1 LRKPKGFGKRYFSL
15 AAILAFSVSV
25 SLSANAQ
32 SINDKENILT
42 HKKISK
48 DNNEINEDPIIVSK
62 KIETKEMDA
71 TFASESYTAKDIENS
86 HSKNLYDFLNTQTS
100 LTVSPAYGNPFS
112 QYIDMRGYGIE
123 NGYENI
129 VITVNGR
136 RLNNIDMSPQL
147 LSSIPL
153 ESIKKIEILKG
164 NGSVE
169 YGDGANAGVI
179 NIITKDFN
187 GVGFKSYVGSYG
199 LFHGAFDFGIT
210 KNKFSLEGY
219 GDITHSDGDR
229 TAIDGTTNDNNSQNK
244 KIKLIYRPTKN
255 IKLYIGKSFSDTDVR
270 YPDAITLSNYNNKD
284 FNTFLSTNHQK
295 MSDNRLIYG
304 LSYQINSKYRF
315 VFKGDNENKK
325 SNFITYDNLNRYK
338 YNSYNSKV
346 NYKNNHF
353 KWVLGTNSF
362 DGYRKNNTNK
372 TTKNNFGIYLDTV
385 YAIKNNTFSIG
396 ARREKVKYK
405 YNSST
410 KNLQQTTNLNA
421 YEIGYNY
428 KLTNNSSLFANYNR
442 SFQAPD
448 IDRFFKW
455 GGGFNK
461 FIKPMKVNNYNIGY
475 NYFAYPHRFKA
486 DIFYA
491 NVKDEIYY
499 NAITNIN
506 TNLDKTKKYGFEL
519 EEKYNIH
526 YNLYAKFN
534 YSFVD
539 TKIIKNSANPSI
551 EGNEIPGVSRQN
563 LKIALGYQPN
573 YKTTLLLS
581 HAYRSKAYAMSDF
594 DKSYGKMQSYNSTDF
609 SVNYKLNKLN
619 LFAKINNIF
628 DRKNALFVK
637 GWGGLGVYP
646 TNYERT
652 FLMGASA
659 KF

>member
-1 LRKPKGFGKRYFSL
+1 MKKPKGFGKRYFSL
-15 AAILAFSVSV
+15 AAILAFSVSA

-62 KIETKEMDA
+62 KIETKEVDA
-71 TFASESYTAKDIENS
+71 TFASESYTAKDIKNS

-100 LTVSPAYGNPFS
+100 LTVYPAYGNPFS

-129 VITVNGR
+129 VVTLNGI

-179 NIITKDFN
+179 NIVTKDFN
-187 GVGFKSYVGSYG
+187 GVGFKSYVGSNG
-199 LFHGAFDFGIT
+199 LFHGAFDFGVT

-219 GDITHSDGDR
+219 SDITHSDGDR

-255 IKLYIGKSFSDTDVR
+255 IKLYIGKSFSNTDVR
-270 YPDAITLSNYNNKD
+270 YPDAITLSNYDNKD
-284 FNTFLSTNHQK
+284 FNTFSSTNHQK
-295 MSDNRLIYG
+295 MSDYRLIYG
-304 LSYQINSKYRF
+304 LNYQINSKYRF

-325 SNFITYDNLNRYK
+325 SDFITYDNLNRYK

-346 NYKNNHF
+346 NYKNNHL
-353 KWVLGTNSF
+353 KWVLGTNIF
-362 DGYRKNNTNK
+362 NGYRKNNTNK
-372 TTKNNFGIYLDTV
+372 TTKNNFGVYLDTV
-385 YAIKNNTFSIG
+385 YTVKNNTFSIG
-396 ARREKVKYK
+396 ARKEKVKYK

-448 IDRFFKW
+448 IDRFFSW
-455 GGGFNK
+455 GGEFNN
-461 FIKPMKVNNYNIGY
+461 FIKPMKVDNYNIGY
-475 NYFAYPHRFKA
+475 NYFKYPHRFKA
-486 DIFYA
+486 NIFYA

-499 NAITNIN
+499 NAITYIN

-526 YNLYAKFN
+526 YNLYVKLN
-534 YSFVD
+534 YSYIN
-539 TKIIKNSANPSI
+539 TKIIKNSANPAI
-551 EGNEIPGVSRQN
+551 EGNEIPGVSRHN
-563 LKIALGYQPN
+563 LKVAFGYQPN
-573 YKTTLLLS
+573 YKTTFLLS
-581 HAYRSKAYAMSDF
+581 HIYRSKTYAMSDF
-594 DKSYGKMQSYNSTDF
+594 DESLGKMQSFNSTDF

-652 FLMGASA
+652 FLMGVSA

>member
-1 LRKPKGFGKRYFSL
+1 MRKPKGFGKRYFSL
-15 AAILAFSVSV
+15 AAILAFSVSA

-32 SINDKENILT
+32 SINDKESILT

-62 KIETKEMDA
+62 KIETKEVDA
-71 TFASESYTAKDIENS
+71 TFASDIYTAKDIKNS

-100 LTVSPAYGNPFS
+100 ITVSPAYGNPFS
-112 QYIDMRGYGIE
+112 QYIDMRGYGIG

-129 VITVNGR
+129 VVTLNGM

-187 GVGFKSYVGSYG
+187 GVGFKSYVGSHG

-219 GDITHSDGDR
+219 SDITHSDGDR
-229 TAIDGTTNDNNSQNK
+229 TAIDGTKNDNNSQNK

-255 IKLYIGKSFSDTDVR
+255 IKLYIGKSFTNTDVR
-270 YPDAITLSNYNNKD
+270 YPDAITLSNYDNKD

-295 MSDNRLIYG
+295 MSDDRLIYG
-304 LSYQINSKYRF
+304 LNYRINSKYRF

-325 SNFITYDNLNRYK
+325 SDFITYNNLNRYK

-346 NYKNNHF
+346 NYKNNHL
-353 KWVLGTNSF
+353 KWVLGVNIF
-362 DGYRKNNTNK
+362 NGYRKNNTNK
-372 TTKNNFGIYLDTV
+372 TTKNNLGVYLDTV
-385 YAIKNNTFSIG
+385 YALKNNTFSIG
-396 ARREKVKYK
+396 ARKEKVKYK
-405 YNSST
+405 YNASR

-428 KLTNNSSLFANYNR
+428 KLTNTSSLFANYNR

-448 IDRFFKW
+448 IDRFFSL
-455 GGGFNK
+455 GGAFNS
-461 FIKPMKVNNYNIGY
+461 FIKPMKVDNYTVGY
-475 NYFAYPHRFKA
+475 NYFKYPHRFKA

-499 NAITNIN
+499 NSATWEN
-506 TNLDKTKKYGFEL
+506 TNLDKTRKYGLEI

-526 YNLYAKFN
+526 YNLYVKLN
-534 YSFVD
+534 YSYID
-539 TKIIKNSANPSI
+539 TKIIKNSSNPAI
-551 EGNEIPGVSRQN
+551 EGNEIPGVSKHN
-563 LKIALGYQPN
+563 LKVALGYQPN

-581 HAYRSKAYAMSDF
+581 HVYRSKTYAMSDF
-594 DKSYGKMQSYNSTDF
+594 DESFGKMKSFNSTDF

-637 GWGGLGVYP
+637 GWAGLGVYP

-652 FLMGASA
+652 FLMGVST